1 MKQTIIAL
9 VRPNLNLGQQES
21 QAAHLI
27 EHILASPKHLEA
39 IGISRDYY
47 AKNIIYNSGVTND
60 FYTAEYFV
68 VMSGQADKVADILV
82 TNKDN
87 LFLNED
93 DFQKHKATVIEE
105 LNEYRGE
112 FISTAEQRAKAV
124 YKVGSPTIRNPWSD
138 IDSIRNLSKE
148 DTETIFSKYNAD
160 LAVLKLSWD
169 NFNISFIPQLEKN
182 SLNNTNNII
191 ELSHPWQSLD
201 SIDVSVIIKSA
212 FEKDYLSDALY
223 RKSLS
228 DLHFGLLFK
237 ELRHNQGLVYDI
249 DLDYNYGSNTIEID
263 FSCAKDTLNS
273 VIEHIKKT
281 LSNYD
286 SFIRHNI
293 EVLKQR
299 LKFDIELDWGDVQ
312 CQSENIIEKACFNAC
327 TQPPSVLLPQIDGIS
342 VDDLIAKNN
351 EVLGG
356 INNKALIV
364 KQGYGEKLSIRKT

>member
-1 MKQTIIAL
+1 MKQTIFAII
-9 VRPNLNLGQQES
+9 RPYLNLSQQES

-27 EHILASPKHLEA
+27 EHILASPKRLEA
-39 IGISRDYY
+39 IGLSRDYY

-60 FYTAEYFV
+60 FYMAEYFV
-68 VMSGQADKVADILV
+68 VLSDQADKVTDILV

-105 LNEYRGE
+105 LSEYRGE
-112 FISTAEQRAKAV
+112 YISTAEQRAKAV
-124 YKVGSPTIRNPWSD
+124 YTVDSPTIRNSWNDSESIKSLTKRD
-138 IDSIRNLSKE
+138 IEN
-148 DTETIFSKYNAD
+148 IFSKYNTD
-160 LAVLKLSWD
+160 LVTLKLSWD
-169 NFNISFIPQLEKN
+169 KFDVNRIPTLEKN
-182 SLNNTNNII
+182 NLNITNNII

-212 FEKDYLSDALY
+212 FEKNYLFDALY

-228 DLHFGLLFK
+228 DMHFGLLFK

-249 DLDYNYGSNTIEID
+249 DLDYNYGSDTIEID
-263 FSCAKDTLNS
+263 YSCAKDTSNS

-286 SFIRHNI
+286 SFIRDNI

-327 TQPPSVLLPQIDGIS
+327 TQSPSELLAQIDAIS
-342 VDDLIAKNN
+342 VCDLISKNN
-351 EVLGG
+351 QVLDG
-356 INNKALIV
+356 IENKALIV
-364 KQGYGEKLSIRKT
+364 KQGYGEKLSIR